1 MKATRS
7 VIEFLRGARN
17 RSYSTYN
24 IENTESNFY
33 TEDSNDD
40 NNSDDSD
47 IDAVTSINMNEN
59 SHNSDNYTFTDEIVQ
74 TSMGEVSHLQM
85 LKKVSAKNSDI
96 YIYFIKLKK

>member
-1 MKATRS
+1 
-7 VIEFLRGARN
+7 
-17 RSYSTYN
+17 
-24 IENTESNFY
+24 
-33 TEDSNDD
+33 
-40 NNSDDSD
+40 
-47 IDAVTSINMNEN
+47 MNEN